1 MDSLLQKW
9 MSAVLKRMLEV
20 RDTMPSWCVICMCGL
35 EPLQFNWFHAAM
47 RLTILW
53 LNSTATQ
60 WKRSSMLTCSW
71 VHDPNDCWSAH
82 IISAMDGLTQSYIF
96 KQKLQNCE
104 PINLSRFAVELRE
117 RHLKYWTPYSETHPK
132 EHNSK
137 RSTYH
142 QWCALPAYQK
152 GSGHSFAS
160 HPSQIHASQPASWCH
175 LQCSSFQTF
184 CSATPYVLRQ
194 RLESK

>member
-1 MDSLLQKW
+1 MSSNPEPATFLMTLLLRAIFKY
-9 MSAVLKRMLEV
+9 SGKTNGARASE
-20 RDTMPSWCVICMCGL
+20 TGL
-35 EPLQFNWFHAAM
+35 SGRANQ
-47 RLTILW
+47 
-53 LNSTATQ
+53 
-60 WKRSSMLTCSW
+60 
-71 VHDPNDCWSAH
+71 
-82 IISAMDGLTQSYIF
+82 F